1 MRKTKEAR
9 ERERIILNA
18 KLSDLIIIALEDLRK
33 CELMPKVYTIDMG
46 TWHEPNSHCAVC
58 FAGAV
63 MAQTLGVSPK
73 NRTGPGRYPTLHHAF
88 MALDSTRAGF
98 IGLALDYYNVSR
110 DAAELVV
117 NLLCKRGFLM
127 LDQHSVV
134 VTTYADNKK
143 LFKQQMK
150 SIAKA
155 LRAHGY

>member
-1 MRKTKEAR
+1 MTKR
-9 ERERIILNA
+9 EEGEEIILGS
-18 KLSDLIIIALEDLRK
+18 KLSELILIALDDLKK
-33 CELMPKVYTIDMG
+33 CEKLPKIYTVDMG

-73 NRTGPGRYPTLHHAF
+73 HRTGPGKYPTLHHAF

-127 LDQHSVV
+127 LDRHSVV
-134 VTTYADNKK
+134 VTTYAANKK
-143 LFKQQMK
+143 LFKQQMR
-150 SIAKA
+150 SISKA
-155 LRAHGY
+155 LRAHDY